1 MSELT
6 KRLDRLFL
14 KLDHT
19 ALLVEQILADALYAV
34 TTGNEE
40 DANMVIASDEAIDR
54 REVEI
59 ERECIRLLAL
69 YQPAA
74 IDLRRICFVIKANND
89 LERIADLCV
98 NLAKMSM
105 ILVKEHVDIRNFP
118 AFEKLAGEVS
128 DAYHQTIQ
136 LICPPR
142 NDASDSPQDTIAP
155 YNPDLAWSI
164 IKRDTEQV
172 DVTFRE
178 FLNEVFSAEGVFE
191 HKLNAL
197 YALTT
202 MGRAF
207 ERLGDLCTNIAEDAI
222 FLITGEIVRHE
233 SDTST

>member
-1 MSELT
+1 MSELA

-40 DANMVIASDEAIDR
+40 DAKMVVNSDETIDR

-105 ILVKEHVDIRNFP
+105 ILVREHIDVRTFP

-128 DAYHQTIQ
+128 DAYHQTIR
-136 LICPPR
+136 LISPPR
-142 NDASDSPQDTIAP
+142 PDANDPSQDTIAP
-155 YNPDLAWSI
+155 YDLELAWSI
-164 IKRDTEQV
+164 IKHDVEQI
-172 DVTFRE
+172 DVTFRGY
-178 FLNEVFSAEGVFE
+178 LDEVFSAEGLFQG
-191 HKLNAL
+191 KLNAM

-202 MGRAF
+202 MARAL
-207 ERLGDLCTNIAEDAI
+207 ERIGDLCTNIAEDAV

-233 SDTST
+233 SDTGA

>member
-1 MSELT
+1 MSELA

-14 KLDHT
+14 KLDHM

-34 TTGNEE
+34 TTGNEA
-40 DANMVIASDEAIDR
+40 DAKIVVDSDETIDR

-105 ILVKEHVDIRNFP
+105 ILVKEHIDVRNFP
-118 AFEKLAGEVS
+118 AFEKFAGEVS
-128 DAYHQTIQ
+128 DAYHQTIR
-136 LICPPR
+136 LISPSRPDA
-142 NDASDSPQDTIAP
+142 NDPSQDTIAP
-155 YNPDLAWSI
+155 HDLELAWSI
-164 IKRDTEQV
+164 IHRDVEQI

-178 FLNEVFSAEGVFE
+178 YLDEVFSAEGMFQG
-191 HKLNAL
+191 KLNAM

-202 MGRAF
+202 MGRAL
-207 ERLGDLCTNIAEDAI
+207 ERLGDQCTNIAEDAV

-233 SDTST
+233 SDTGA

>member
-1 MSELT
+1 MSELA

-14 KLDHT
+14 KLDHM
-19 ALLVEQILADALYAV
+19 ALLVEQILADSLYAV

-40 DANMVIASDEAIDR
+40 DTKLVIDSDETIDR

-105 ILVKEHVDIRNFP
+105 ILVTEHIDVRSFP
-118 AFEKLAGEVS
+118 AFEKLADEVS
-128 DAYHQTIQ
+128 DAYHQTMR
-136 LICPPR
+136 LMSPPR
-142 NDASDSPQDTIAP
+142 PDANDSQQDTIAP
-155 YNPDLAWSI
+155 YDLELAWLI
-164 IKRDTEQV
+164 IKRDVEQI

-178 FLNEVFSAEGVFE
+178 FLDEVFSAEGMFQ
-191 HKLNAL
+191 HKLNSL

-233 SDTST
+233 SDTGA